1 MEWFRLILRSV
12 KQDLA
17 IEEYL
22 LRTKRKLMFIN
33 ILYSKL
39 MYYTLRYSNIVYSS
53 LLYSTL
59 LYCTLLCCTLEGCLY
74 EIEHFSLRV
83 KGKVEVV
90 EELKN
95 STLLIA
101 PKLCQVYYR

>member
-1 MEWFRLILRSV
+1 
-12 KQDLA
+12 
-17 IEEYL
+17 
-22 LRTKRKLMFIN
+22 MFIN

-39 MYYTLRYSNIVYSS
+39 MYYTTRYSNIVYSS

-59 LYCTLLCCTLEGCLY
+59 RYCTLLYCTLEDCLH
-74 EIEHFSLRV
+74 EIEDFSLSV
-83 KGKVEVV
+83 KGEVEVV

-101 PKLCQVYYR
+101 PKLCQVYSI